1 MLKPKRK
8 ITRKEIQK
16 DPFLESIFSFK
27 EHFENK
33 KQLYIKI
40 ILSVVG
46 VFIVGFLYNSNSV
59 TNENE
64 ADYGLS
70 IGMIY
75 HNQGDYQN
83 AIMQFQQIVDEYSN
97 TKSGYDASFYIGKI
111 HFERGN
117 YDLALPH
124 FERYVSGSN
133 NNFILSSAY
142 ESLSFIYEDKN
153 NFDDAIS
160 YQKKSINKSISEL
173 GSAYSKLRLAKLH
186 ILNNDKDRA
195 IKVMDEVIDDHK
207 DNFEIKKEYDFL
219 HGLLDSIS

>member
-46 VFIVGFLYNSNSV
+46 VFIVGFLYNSNSI
-59 TNENE
+59 TKENE

-97 TKSGYDASFYIGKI
+97 TNSGYDASFHIGKI

-133 NNFILSSAY
+133 NNFILSS
-142 ESLSFIYEDKN
+142 LS
-153 NFDDAIS
+153 
-160 YQKKSINKSISEL
+160 SISSSE
-173 GSAYSKLRLAKLH
+173 SASS
-186 ILNNDKDRA
+186 
-195 IKVMDEVIDDHK
+195 
-207 DNFEIKKEYDFL
+207 
-219 HGLLDSIS
+219 DSVALVQPLSG

>member
-8 ITRKEIQK
+8 IARKEIQK
-16 DPFLESIFSFK
+16 DPFLESIFSLK
-27 EHFENK
+27 EHLESK
-33 KQLYIKI
+33 KQLYYKI
-40 ILSVVG
+40 ILSVVA
-46 VFIVGFLYNSNSV
+46 VFIIGFLYNSNSV

-97 TKSGYDASFYIGKI
+97 TNAGYDASFYIGKI
-111 HFERGN
+111 HFERSN

-142 ESLSFIYEDKN
+142 ESLSVIYEYKN
-153 NFDDAIS
+153 NLDDAIS
-160 YQKKSINKSISEL
+160 YQKKSINKAISEL

-195 IKVMDEVIDDHK
+195 IKVMDEVIDVHK
-207 DNFEIKKEYDFL
+207 DNFNIKKEYDYL
-219 HGLLDSIS
+219 YGLMESLS

>member
-64 ADYGLS
+64 SDYGLS

-142 ESLSFIYEDKN
+142 ESLSVIYEDKN
-153 NFDDAIS
+153 DLYAAIS
-160 YQKKSINKSISEL
+160 YQKNSINKSISEL

-195 IKVMDEVIDDHK
+195 IKVMDEVIDHHK
-207 DNFEIKKEYDFL
+207 DNFDIKKEYDYL
-219 HGLLDSIS
+219 YGLIESLS

>member
-8 ITRKEIQK
+8 IASKELKK
-16 DPFLESIFSFK
+16 DPFLDTIYSIK
-27 EHFENK
+27 EHFDAK
-33 KQLYIKI
+33 KQQYIKI
-40 ILSVVG
+40 VLSVVV
-46 VFIVGFLYNSNSV
+46 VFVIGFLYNSNSV

-70 IGMIY
+70 IGMVY
-75 HNQGDYQN
+75 LNQGDYQN

-97 TKSGYDASFYIGKI
+97 TNSGYDASFHIGKI

-124 FERYVSGSN
+124 FERYASGSK

-142 ESLSFIYEDKN
+142 ESLSAIYEDKN
-153 NFDDAIS
+153 NLNDAIS
-160 YQKKSINKSISEL
+160 YQKKSINKSISLL
-173 GSAYSKLRLAKLH
+173 GIAYSKLRLAKLY
-186 ILNNDKDRA
+186 ILNNDKEKA
-195 IKVMDEVIDDHK
+195 IKVMDEVIENHE

-219 HGLLDSIS
+219 HGLMESLS

>member
-8 ITRKEIQK
+8 ITSKELKK
-16 DPFLESIFSFK
+16 DPFLESIYSIK
-27 EHFENK
+27 QHFDEK
-33 KQLYIKI
+33 KPQYLKI
-40 ILSVVG
+40 GLSVVV
-46 VFIVGFLYNSNSV
+46 VFLIGFLYNSNSV

-70 IGMIY
+70 IGMVY
-75 HNQGDYQN
+75 LNQGDYQN

-97 TKSGYDASFYIGKI
+97 TNSGYEASFHIGKI

-124 FERYVSGSN
+124 FERYASGSK

-142 ESLSFIYEDKN
+142 ESLSAIYEDKN
-153 NFDDAIS
+153 NLDDAIS

-173 GSAYSKLRLAKLH
+173 GNAYSKLRLAKLY
-186 ILNNDKDRA
+186 ILNNDKVKA
-195 IKVMDEVIDDHK
+195 IKVMDEVIEIHE

-219 HGLLDSIS
+219 YGLMESLS

>member
-142 ESLSFIYEDKN
+142 ESLSVIYEDKN
-153 NFDDAIS
+153 DLYAAIS
-160 YQKKSINKSISEL
+160 YQKNSINKSISEL

-195 IKVMDEVIDDHK
+195 IKVMDEVIGNHK
-207 DNFEIKKEYDFL
+207 DNFDIKKEYDYL
-219 HGLLDSIS
+219 YGLIESLS

>member
-142 ESLSFIYEDKN
+142 ESLSAIYEHKN
-153 NFDDAIS
+153 NLDDAIF
-160 YQKKSINKSISEL
+160 YQKKSINKSISKL
-173 GSAYSKLRLAKLH
+173 GNAYSKLRLAKLY
-186 ILNNDKDRA
+186 IFNNDKERA

-207 DNFEIKKEYDFL
+207 NNFEIKKEYDFL
-219 HGLLDSIS
+219 HGLMDSIS

>member
-8 ITRKEIQK
+8 ITSKELKK
-16 DPFLESIFSFK
+16 DPFLESIYSIK
-27 EHFENK
+27 QHFDEK
-33 KQLYIKI
+33 KPQYLKI
-40 ILSVVG
+40 GLSVVV
-46 VFIVGFLYNSNSV
+46 VFLVGFLYNSNSV

-70 IGMIY
+70 IGMVY
-75 HNQGDYQN
+75 LNQGDYQN
-83 AIMQFQQIVDEYSN
+83 AIMQFQQIVDEYSSTN
-97 TKSGYDASFYIGKI
+97 SGYDASFHIGKI

-124 FERYVSGSN
+124 FERYASGSK

-142 ESLSFIYEDKN
+142 ESLSAIYEDKN
-153 NFDDAIS
+153 NLDDAIS

-173 GSAYSKLRLAKLH
+173 GNAYSKLRLAKLY
-186 ILNNDKDRA
+186 ILNNDKEKA
-195 IKVMDEVIDDHK
+195 IKVMDEVIENHK

-219 HGLLDSIS
+219 YGLMESLS

>member
-8 ITRKEIQK
+8 ITSKELKK
-16 DPFLESIFSFK
+16 DPLLESIYSIK
-27 EHFENK
+27 QHFDEK
-33 KQLYIKI
+33 KPQYLKI
-40 ILSVVG
+40 GLSVVV
-46 VFIVGFLYNSNSV
+46 VFLIGFLYNSNSV

-70 IGMIY
+70 IGMVY
-75 HNQGDYQN
+75 LNQGDYQN

-97 TKSGYDASFYIGKI
+97 TNSGYDASFHIGKI

-124 FERYVSGSN
+124 FERYASGSK

-142 ESLSFIYEDKN
+142 ESLSSIYEDKN

-173 GSAYSKLRLAKLH
+173 GNAYSKLRLAKLY
-186 ILNNDKDRA
+186 ILNNDKVKA
-195 IKVMDEVIDDHK
+195 IKIMDEVIENHE

-219 HGLLDSIS
+219 YGLMESLS

>member
-27 EHFENK
+27 EHFENR

-124 FERYVSGSN
+124 FERYVSGNN

-186 ILNNDKDRA
+186 IFNNDKIRA
-195 IKVMDEVIDDHK
+195 VKVIDEVIDNHK
-207 DNFEIKKEYDFL
+207 DNFDIKKEYDYL
-219 HGLLDSIS
+219 YGLIESLS

>member
-142 ESLSFIYEDKN
+142 ESLSVIYEDKN
-153 NFDDAIS
+153 DLYAAIS
-160 YQKKSINKSISEL
+160 YQKNSINKSISEL

-195 IKVMDEVIDDHK
+195 IKVMDEVIDNHK
-207 DNFEIKKEYDFL
+207 DNFDIKKEYDYL
-219 HGLLDSIS
+219 YGLLESLS

>member
-8 ITRKEIQK
+8 IDSKELK
-16 DPFLESIFSFK
+16 KYPFLDTIYSIK
-27 EHFENK
+27 EHFDKK
-33 KQLYIKI
+33 KQQYIKI
-40 ILSVVG
+40 GLSVVV
-46 VFIVGFLYNSNSV
+46 VFALGLLYNSNSL

-70 IGMIY
+70 IGMVY
-75 HNQGDYQN
+75 LNQGDYQN

-97 TKSGYDASFYIGKI
+97 TNSGYNASFYIGKI

-124 FERYVSGSN
+124 FERYISGSN
-133 NNFILSSAY
+133 NDFILSSAY
-142 ESLSFIYEDKN
+142 ESLSAIYEDKN

-160 YQKKSINKSISEL
+160 YQIKSINKSISKL
-173 GSAYSKLRLAKLH
+173 GNAYSKLRLAKLY
-186 ILNNDKDRA
+186 IFNNDKERA
-195 IKVMDEVIDDHK
+195 TKVMDEVIDDHK

>member
-8 ITRKEIQK
+8 ITSKELKK
-16 DPFLESIFSFK
+16 DPFLESIYSIK
-27 EHFENK
+27 QHFDEK
-33 KQLYIKI
+33 KPQYLKI
-40 ILSVVG
+40 GLSVVV
-46 VFIVGFLYNSNSV
+46 VFLIGFLYNSNSV

-75 HNQGDYQN
+75 LNQGDYQN

-97 TKSGYDASFYIGKI
+97 TNSGYDASFYIGKI

-142 ESLSFIYEDKN
+142 ESLSAIYEDKKN
-153 NFDDAIS
+153 LDDAIS
-160 YQKKSINKSISEL
+160 YQKKSINKSISKL
-173 GSAYSKLRLAKLH
+173 GNAFSKLRLAKLH

-195 IKVMDEVIDDHK
+195 IKIMDEVMEGHK
-207 DNFEIKKEYDFL
+207 DNFDIKKEYDYL
-219 HGLLDSIS
+219 YGLMDTMT

>member
-1 MLKPKRK
+1 
-8 ITRKEIQK
+8 
-16 DPFLESIFSFK
+16 
-27 EHFENK
+27 
-33 KQLYIKI
+33 
-40 ILSVVG
+40 
-46 VFIVGFLYNSNSV
+46 
-59 TNENE
+59 
-64 ADYGLS
+64 
-70 IGMIY
+70 MIY

-195 IKVMDEVIDDHK
+195 IKVMDEVIDNHK
-207 DNFEIKKEYDFL
+207 DNFDIKKEYDYL
-219 HGLLDSIS
+219 YGLIESLS

>member
-27 EHFENK
+27 EHFESK
-33 KQLYIKI
+33 KQLYFKI
-40 ILSVVG
+40 ILSVFA
-46 VFIVGFLYNSNSV
+46 VFIIGFLYNSNSV

-142 ESLSFIYEDKN
+142 ESLSVIYEDKN
-153 NFDDAIS
+153 DLYAAIS
-160 YQKKSINKSISEL
+160 YQKNSINKSISEL

-195 IKVMDEVIDDHK
+195 IKVMDEVIDEYK
-207 DNFEIKKEYDFL
+207 DNYNIKKEYDYL
-219 HGLLDSIS
+219 YGLMESLS

>member
-8 ITRKEIQK
+8 ITSKELKK
-16 DPFLESIFSFK
+16 DPFLESIYSIK
-27 EHFENK
+27 QHFDEK
-33 KQLYIKI
+33 KPQYLKI
-40 ILSVVG
+40 GLSVVV
-46 VFIVGFLYNSNSV
+46 VFLIGFLYNSNSV

-70 IGMIY
+70 IGMVY
-75 HNQGDYQN
+75 LNQGDYQN

-97 TKSGYDASFYIGKI
+97 TNSGYDASFHIGKI

-124 FERYVSGSN
+124 FERYTSGSK

-142 ESLSFIYEDKN
+142 ESLSAIYEDKN
-153 NFDDAIS
+153 NLDDAIS

-173 GSAYSKLRLAKLH
+173 GNAYSKLRLAKLY
-186 ILNNDKDRA
+186 ILNNDKVKA
-195 IKVMDEVIDDHK
+195 IKVMDEVIENHE

-219 HGLLDSIS
+219 YGLMESVS

>member
-40 ILSVVG
+40 ILS
-46 VFIVGFLYNSNSV
+46 IVAVSILGFLYNSNSV

-97 TKSGYDASFYIGKI
+97 TNAGYDASYYIGKI

-195 IKVMDEVIDDHK
+195 IKVMDEVIDNHK
-207 DNFEIKKEYDFL
+207 DNFDIKKEYDYL
-219 HGLLDSIS
+219 YGLIESLS

>member
-142 ESLSFIYEDKN
+142 ESLSVIYEDKN
-153 NFDDAIS
+153 DLYAAIS
-160 YQKKSINKSISEL
+160 YQKNSINKSISEL

-195 IKVMDEVIDDHK
+195 IKVMDEVIDEYK
-207 DNFEIKKEYDFL
+207 DNYNIKKEYDYL
-219 HGLLDSIS
+219 YGLMESLS

>member
-8 ITRKEIQK
+8 ITSKELKK
-16 DPFLESIFSFK
+16 DPFIESIYSIK
-27 EHFENK
+27 QHFDEK
-33 KQLYIKI
+33 KPQYLKI
-40 ILSVVG
+40 VLSVVV
-46 VFIVGFLYNSNSV
+46 VFLIGFLYNSNSV

-97 TKSGYDASFYIGKI
+97 TNAGYDASFHIGKI

-124 FERYVSGSN
+124 FERYVSGSK

-142 ESLSFIYEDKN
+142 EFLSAIYEDKN
-153 NFDDAIS
+153 NLNDAIA
-160 YQKKSINKSISEL
+160 YQKKSINKSISQL
-173 GSAYSKLRLAKLH
+173 GNAYSKLRLAKLY
-186 ILNNDKDRA
+186 ILNNDKERA
-195 IKVMDEVIDDHK
+195 IKVMDEVIKNHEN
-207 DNFEIKKEYDFL
+207 NFEIKKEYDFL
-219 HGLLDSIS
+219 YGLMESLS

>member
-97 TKSGYDASFYIGKI
+97 TKSGYDASFYIGKL

-142 ESLSFIYEDKN
+142 ESLSVIYEDKN
-153 NFDDAIS
+153 DLYAAIS
-160 YQKKSINKSISEL
+160 YQKNSINKSISEL

-186 ILNNDKDRA
+186 LLNNDKDRA
-195 IKVMDEVIDDHK
+195 IKVMDEVIDNHK
-207 DNFEIKKEYDFL
+207 DNFDIKKEYDYL
-219 HGLLDSIS
+219 YGLIESLS

>member
-1 MLKPKRK
+1 M
-8 ITRKEIQK
+8 
-16 DPFLESIFSFK
+16 
-27 EHFENK
+27 
-33 KQLYIKI
+33 
-40 ILSVVG
+40 SVVG

-195 IKVMDEVIDDHK
+195 IKVMDEVIDNHK
-207 DNFEIKKEYDFL
+207 DNFDIKKEYDYL
-219 HGLLDSIS
+219 YGLIESLS

>member
-27 EHFENK
+27 EHFENR

-142 ESLSFIYEDKN
+142 ESLSVIYEDKN
-153 NFDDAIS
+153 DLYAAIS

-173 GSAYSKLRLAKLH
+173 GSAFSKLRLAKLH

-195 IKVMDEVIDDHK
+195 IKVMDEVIDNHK
-207 DNFEIKKEYDFL
+207 DNFDIKKEYDYL
-219 HGLLDSIS
+219 YGLLESLS